1 MYYSAGDKKGTPE
14 NEKFNALNGKFT
26 NFTTKVT
33 LDDSAW
39 EGSVWNEGTGT
50 TTITLNN
57 GSNWTGNLRAN
68 SDTKENKNRSYGTSN
83 ITINKSVWTGSVTQ
97 NADYTSKIGNKTTT
111 YQDTLNVVLEDG
123 VWNVTAVNTKTS
135 ETSKYPAPLH
145 NTLDTLSLKGSSTL
159 SLADG
164 VDFDGGAVTSDNGSK
179 LTLRF
184 ESLNATAKLLGNTSE
199 TTIVATGTA
208 NNGTM
213 TAEEIATTLYSK
225 NLTQDNKTNVKSFTV
240 EQGLVADGATGVY
253 KDGKLDKV
261 VETKNTNVMT
271 FAETTALTMVQWRA
285 EADDLNQRMGEL
297 RTSEAANGLW
307 VRTYG
312 GKAEA
317 TLADNEF
324 YGFQFGY
331 DHAVNAGAD
340 KTFVGGAL
348 SYTKGD
354 ASFANGTGDNYILG
368 LTGYG
373 TWILENGSYLDLSAR
388 YGKLSSDFDLN
399 AGTLGKL
406 NGSFETHGL
415 AVSVEAG
422 HRFPVASLFYV
433 EPQLAFTAS
442 HIFGETFGAGQGVT
456 VDQDS
461 INSYVARA
469 GIAAGIKCPDNM
481 GSVWMK
487 ASYLYDFDGE
497 TNTTATQNKLKNS
510 YAQDFGGS
518 WYELGLGATVN
529 FSKNLFGYADFEYA
543 AGGEIETPWKYNVG
557 VRYVY

>member
-1 MYYSAGDKKGTPE
+1 MKVDNGQWNGSVTNFGKGVNDVTLSNAAGWTGSAYGTQDSKSNVTIDANSYWTATDYSRVNNLASTGKVSLAKDAGIAFVDGTSTLSTLSFDENAYIQLDKGASVSVSSYTGAADVYFETLDNTTLKIEAAGDKAEGVSITVAGE
-14 NEKFNALNGKFT
+14 ANDGNAQEKLQKAY
-26 NFTTKVT
+26 
-33 LDDSAW
+33 S
-39 EGSVWNEGTGT
+39 
-50 TTITLNN
+50 
-57 GSNWTGNLRAN
+57 
-68 SDTKENKNRSYGTSN
+68 
-83 ITINKSVWTGSVTQ
+83 
-97 NADYTSKIGNKTTT
+97 
-111 YQDTLNVVLEDG
+111 
-123 VWNVTAVNTKTS
+123 
-135 ETSKYPAPLH
+135 
-145 NTLDTLSLKGSSTL
+145 
-159 SLADG
+159 G
-164 VDFDGGAVTSDNGSK
+164 VDAVV
-179 LTLRF
+179 
-184 ESLNATAKLLGNTSE
+184 E
-199 TTIVATGTA
+199 
-208 NNGTM
+208 
-213 TAEEIATTLYSK
+213 
-225 NLTQDNKTNVKSFTV
+225 V
-240 EQGLVADGATGVY
+240 EQGLITDGWTGTVTN
-253 KDGKLDKV
+253 GEV
-261 VETKNTNVMT
+261 ITKEQQRNRNLKSV
-271 FAETTALTMVQWRA
+271 AETTALTMVQWRA

-317 TLADNEF
+317 TLAENEF

-497 TNTTATQNKLKNS
+497 TNTTATQDKVKNA

-518 WYELGLGATVN
+518 WYELVRILKTREQR
-529 FSKNLFGYADFEYA
+529 FSC
-543 AGGEIETPWKYNVG
+543 T
-557 VRYVY
+557 